1 MLLLTCYQQGRL
13 LHSAAPHSHHTCCTA
28 VAAAAA
34 AAVSTAH
41 VRCLL
46 DAACLSA
53 CREAML
59 EEEGRL
65 VRLLPRA
72 AVRSLNGKAVNETG
86 VIWTVRLLEY
96 LVVNAGRS
104 RP

>member
-1 MLLLTCYQQGRL
+1 MSYQQDRP
-13 LHSAAPHSHHTCCTA
+13 LHSAAAHSHHTCCTA
-28 VAAAAA
+28 
-34 AAVSTAH
+34 AAVGTAH

-46 DAACLSA
+46 DAACLPA

-59 EEEGRL
+59 EEEVRL

-72 AVRSLNGKAVNETG
+72 AVRSLNAKAVNETG
-86 VIWTVRLLEY
+86 VIWTVRSLEY
-96 LVVNAGRS
+96 LVINAGRS